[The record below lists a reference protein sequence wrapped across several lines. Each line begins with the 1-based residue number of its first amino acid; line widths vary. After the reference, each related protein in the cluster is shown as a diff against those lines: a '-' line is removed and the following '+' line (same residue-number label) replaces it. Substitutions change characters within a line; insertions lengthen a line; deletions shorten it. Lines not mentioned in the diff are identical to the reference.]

1 MYTIE
6 FYKDKDGNEPVKEY
20 ISSLAGK
27 NDKDSRVNLNKIRD
41 YIKTLSEYG
50 TRAGEPYVKHIEGEI
65 WELRPLKNRI
75 LFFGYDGNKII
86 LLSHFIKK
94 TQKTP
99 QREIDKAKRLMKDHK
114 ERSDGDEKK

>member
-1 MYTIE
+1 MYSVE

-20 ISSLAGK
+20 ISSLASK
-27 NDKDSRVNLNKIRD
+27 NDKDSRINLNKIRD

-50 TRAGEPYVKHIEGEI
+50 TRAGEPYVKHIDGEI
-65 WELRPLKNRI
+65 WELRPLRNRI
-75 LFFGYDGNKII
+75 LFFGYDGDRII

-114 ERSDGDEKK
+114 ERSNGDEKK

>member
-1 MYTIE
+1 MYRVE

-20 ISSLAGK
+20 ISSLASK
-27 NDKDSRVNLNKIRD
+27 NDKDSRINLNKIRD

-50 TRAGEPYVKHIEGEI
+50 TRAGEPYVKHIDGEI
-65 WELRPLKNRI
+65 WELRSLRNRI
-75 LFFGYDGNKII
+75 LFFGYDGDRII

-114 ERSDGDEKK
+114 ERSNGDEKK

>member
-1 MYTIE
+1 MYSVE

-20 ISSLAGK
+20 ISSLASK
-27 NDKDSRVNLNKIRD
+27 NDKDSRINLNKIRD

-65 WELRPLKNRI
+65 WELRPLRNRI
-75 LFFGYDGNKII
+75 LFFEYDGDRII

-114 ERSDGDEKK
+114 ERSNGDEKK